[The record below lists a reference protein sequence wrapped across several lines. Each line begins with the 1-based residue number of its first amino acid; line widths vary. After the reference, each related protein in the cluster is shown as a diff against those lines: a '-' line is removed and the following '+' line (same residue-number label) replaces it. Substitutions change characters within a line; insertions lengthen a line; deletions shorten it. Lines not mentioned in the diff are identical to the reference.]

1 MRRQLLLW
9 DIDGTLMLTNGAG
22 ARALAN
28 YFMDRYGWSD
38 VKRAIRPHGMTDP
51 AIVEGIFRYFGH
63 AATEQETS
71 QVLRD
76 YVSLLSQEEFLLE
89 EATIM
94 PGVPKVLEGPS
105 TVPYVNA
112 LLTGNV
118 ASAAELKLRAI
129 GLWNYFDFGAFGDD
143 AAFRPDLVPVAW
155 ERATHC
161 LHHSFAPEDTWI
173 IGDTPLD
180 LEAGRAH
187 GVNVILVGTN
197 PGVQWE
203 ALERSEPELL
213 MKNLSDYSMFWD
225 KISARASC

>member
-1 MRRQLLLW
+1 
-9 DIDGTLMLTNGAG
+9 MLTNGAG
-22 ARALAN
+22 AQALAN

-51 AIVEGIFRYFGH
+51 SIVEGIFRYFGH
-63 AATEQETS
+63 EATEEEKS

-76 YVSLLSQEEFLLE
+76 YVSLLSQQRSLLE
-89 EATIM
+89 KATIL
-94 PGVPKVLEGPS
+94 PGVPKVLEGPR
-105 TVPYVNA
+105 TVAYVNA

-118 ASAAELKLRAI
+118 ASAAELKLRSI

-155 ERATHC
+155 KRATHL
-161 LHHSFAPEDTWI
+161 LHHCFEPEDTWI

-187 GVNVILVGTN
+187 GVNVILVATN
-197 PGVQWE
+197 PGVQRE
-203 ALERSEPELL
+203 ELERSEPELL
-213 MKNLSDYSMFWD
+213 MNDLSDYGMFWD
-225 KISARASC
+225 KISSKRRF